1 MSTILS
7 LLALLVGATAVIIG
21 TRISLYFYR
30 QETQEVR
37 PLMARGTQASPSE
50 AQIPLERSA
59 SWYLADSIS
68 ASSRYAWIGLG
79 IIASIALLAILAI
92 AGLLS
97 GMVL

>member
-30 QETQEVR
+30 QEALEVR
-37 PLMARGTQASPSE
+37 PLMARRAQASPSE
-50 AQIPLERSA
+50 AQIPLERYGP
-59 SWYLADSIS
+59 WYLADSIS

-79 IIASIALLAILAI
+79 AIASIALLAILVI
-92 AGLLS
+92 VGLLS

>member
-21 TRISLYFYR
+21 TRMSLYFYR
-30 QETQEVR
+30 QEALEVR
-37 PLMARGTQASPSE
+37 PPLARRAQASPSE

-59 SWYLADSIS
+59 PWYLADSVS

-79 IIASIALLAILAI
+79 VIASIVLLAILV
-92 AGLLS
+92 S